1 MENASKALIIAG
13 AILISIVLIAVG
25 VMVVNG
31 ANGAI
36 DTAIGQMSDSEKT
49 IFNQKFESY
58 EGSQKGSSVKSLI
71 SAIEANNSNDSGA
84 TIVEVNILGS
94 TFYAGNKV
102 NDDDD
107 TGLSTARADIK
118 NSKTYKV
125 TFSKKDGVI
134 ITATI
139 TDPSATPKQQ

>member
-58 EGSQKGSSVKSLI
+58 EGSQKGSSVKSLL

-84 TIVEVNILGS
+84 TIVQVVIGGTTYYGGGANEK
-94 TFYAGNKV
+94 T
-102 NDDDD
+102 D
-107 TGLSTARADIK
+107 LSTERANIK
-118 NSKTYKV
+118 NSKTYTVSFTK
-125 TFSKKDGVI
+125 TSGVI
-134 ITATI
+134 TSATI
-139 TDPSATPKQQ
+139 VDPNATSKPQ

>member
-58 EGSQKGSSVKSLI
+58 EGSQKGSSVKSLL

-94 TFYAGNKV
+94 TFYAGNQV
-102 NDDDD
+102 NTNDA
-107 TGLSTARADIK
+107 GLSTARANIK
-118 NSKTYKV
+118 NSKTYTV
-125 TFSKKDGVI
+125 TFTKTSGVI
-134 ITATI
+134 TSATI
-139 TDPSATPKQQ
+139 SE

>member
-49 IFNQKFESY
+49 IFNQKFEPY
-58 EGSQKGSSVKSLI
+58 EGKQKGSSVKSLI
-71 SAIEANNSNDSGA
+71 SAVEANNSNDSGA
-84 TIVEVNILGS
+84 TEVAIQDNGTKVEDIS
-94 TFYAGNKV
+94 TY
-102 NDDDD
+102 
-107 TGLSTARADIK
+107 RAEIK
-118 NSKTYKV
+118 NSKTYTVSFGKEN
-125 TFSKKDGVI
+125 GVI
-134 ITATI
+134 TSVNIV
-139 TDPSATPKQQ
+139 DPTKSSQSN

>member
-58 EGSQKGSSVKSLI
+58 EGSQKGSSVKSLL

-84 TIVEVNILGS
+84 TIVKVNIGGS
-94 TFYAGNKV
+94 TYYDGNNNDV
-102 NDDDD
+102 NTD
-107 TGLSTARADIK
+107 LSTARAAIK
-118 NSKTYKV
+118 NSKTYTVSFTK
-125 TFSKKDGVI
+125 TSGVI
-134 ITATI
+134 TSAKITGSTAT
-139 TDPSATPKQQ
+139 TTTN

>member
-49 IFNQKFESY
+49 IFNQKFEPY
-58 EGSQKGSSVKSLI
+58 EGKQKGSSVKSLI

-84 TIVEVNILGS
+84 TSVSIIGASGDISGS
-94 TFYAGNKV
+94 EISEF
-102 NDDDD
+102 
-107 TGLSTARADIK
+107 RASIK
-118 NSKTYKV
+118 NSKTYTVSFDK
-125 TFSKKDGVI
+125 TNGVI
-134 ITATI
+134 TSVKINE
-139 TDPSATPKQQ
+139 

>member
-36 DTAIGQMSDSEKT
+36 DTAVGQMSDSEKT

-94 TFYAGNKV
+94 TFYAGNQV
-102 NDDDD
+102 NTNDA
-107 TGLSTARADIK
+107 GLSTARANIK
-118 NSKTYKV
+118 NSKTYTV
-125 TFSKKDGVI
+125 TFTKTSGVI
-134 ITATI
+134 TSATI
-139 TDPSATPKQQ
+139 TDPNATAKQQ

>member
-49 IFNQKFESY
+49 IFNQKFEPY
-58 EGSQKGSSVKSLI
+58 EGKQKGSSVKSLI

-84 TIVEVNILGS
+84 TEVELKS
-94 TFYAGNKV
+94 DGNKV
-102 NDDDD
+102 EDF
-107 TGLSTARADIK
+107 STYRAGIK
-118 NSKTYKV
+118 NSKTYIVSFGKEN
-125 TFSKKDGVI
+125 GVI
-134 ITATI
+134 TSANIE
-139 TDPSATPKQQ
+139 DPDNKNKQSN

>member
-58 EGSQKGSSVKSLI
+58 EGNQKGSSVKSLL

-84 TIVEVNILGS
+84 TIVEVTIGD
-94 TFYAGNKV
+94 TTYYKDNKI
-102 NDDDD
+102 DDAE
-107 TGLSTARADIK
+107 TNLSTARADIK

-125 TFSKKDGVI
+125 TFKKTSGVI
-134 ITATI
+134 TSATI
-139 TDPSATPKQQ
+139 VDPTVE

>member
-49 IFNQKFESY
+49 IFNQKFEPY
-58 EGSQKGSSVKSLI
+58 EGKQKGILDAKSI
-71 SAIEANNSNDSGA
+71 NTSQD
-84 TIVEVNILGS
+84 ILEIALGD
-94 TFYAGNKV
+94 G
-102 NDDDD
+102 
-107 TGLSTARADIK
+107 GK
-118 NSKTYKV
+118 NE
-125 TFSKKDGVI
+125 
-134 ITATI
+134 
-139 TDPSATPKQQ
+139 

>member
-49 IFNQKFESY
+49 IFNQKFEPY
-58 EGSQKGSSVKSLI
+58 EGNQKGSSVKSLI

-84 TIVEVNILGS
+84 TEVEIQNNGSKVEVADIS
-94 TFYAGNKV
+94 TYRAG
-102 NDDDD
+102 
-107 TGLSTARADIK
+107 IK
-118 NSKTYKV
+118 NSKTYTV
-125 TFSKKDGVI
+125 SFSKTAGVI
-134 ITATI
+134 TSVNIVP
-139 TDPSATPKQQ
+139 TDQSTQSN

>member
-36 DTAIGQMSDSEKT
+36 DTAVGQMSDSEKT

-58 EGSQKGSSVKSLI
+58 EGNQKGSSVKSLL

-94 TFYAGNKV
+94 TFYAGNQV
-102 NDDDD
+102 NTNDA
-107 TGLSTARADIK
+107 GLSTARANIK
-118 NSKTYKV
+118 NSKTYTV
-125 TFSKKDGVI
+125 TFTKTSGVI
-134 ITATI
+134 TSATI
-139 TDPSATPKQQ
+139 TDPNATAKQQ

>member
-49 IFNQKFESY
+49 IFNQKFEPY
-58 EGSQKGSSVKSLI
+58 EGKQKGSSVKSLI
-71 SAIEANNSNDSGA
+71 SAVEANNSNDSGA
-84 TIVEVNILGS
+84 TEVKIKIGDKEY
-94 TFYAGNKV
+94 TGNETGE
-102 NDDDD
+102 D
-107 TGLSTARADIK
+107 TLSKARADIK
-118 NSKTYKV
+118 NSTTYTV
-125 TFSKKDGVI
+125 SFSKTAGVI
-134 ITATI
+134 TTVTI
-139 TDPSATPKQQ
+139 EKSSDTKSN

>member
-58 EGSQKGSSVKSLI
+58 EGKQKGCSVKSLL

-84 TIVEVNILGS
+84 TIVKVVIGS
-94 TFYAGNKV
+94 ETYYDEEGENANR
-102 NDDDD
+102 D
-107 TGLSTARADIK
+107 LSTARANIK
-118 NSKTYKV
+118 NSKTYTV
-125 TFSKKDGVI
+125 SFSKTSGVI
-134 ITATI
+134 TSATI
-139 TDPSATPKQQ
+139 SE

>member
-58 EGSQKGSSVKSLI
+58 EGKQKGSSVKSLL

-84 TIVEVNILGS
+84 TIVKVVIGS
-94 TFYAGNKV
+94 ETYYDGEGENANK
-102 NDDDD
+102 D
-107 TGLSTARADIK
+107 LSTARANIK
-118 NSKTYKV
+118 NSKTYTV
-125 TFSKKDGVI
+125 SFSKTSGVI
-134 ITATI
+134 TSATI
-139 TDPSATPKQQ
+139 SE